1 MAYLGEIRP
10 VGFNFSTVGWAF
22 CDGQLLQISQYEA
35 LFALIGTTYGGDGQ
49 TTFGLPDLR
58 GRIPIHMGTSP
69 QGETFAL
76 GQAAGSESVTLSTSQ
91 MPTHAHSFSFQPQAS
106 GNAGSQTSPAN
117 AYYACPDGFSRWKPT
132 RFIDTALSGGELYH
146 CGGGYFSQPKL
157 IAFYSV
163 LLKTFTF
170 INHDRTRPVYR

>member
-69 QGETFAL
+69 QAKCPP
-76 GQAAGSESVTLSTSQ
+76 
-91 MPTHAHSFSFQPQAS
+91 MPTRLASSPRLQAMPVHKRALQMRIMPVQAGVWLMVQSILLTGLWLRPLSRRVQPVET
-106 GNAGSQTSPAN
+106 NP
-117 AYYACPDGFSRWKPT
+117 F
-132 RFIDTALSGGELYH
+132 H
-146 CGGGYFSQPKL
+146 
-157 IAFYSV
+157 
-163 LLKTFTF
+163 
-170 INHDRTRPVYR
+170 